1 MAFAL
6 KTKFLIFML
15 TVSGALASA
24 MSRILDEAF
33 VAEKYKQWMVEHG
46 RTYEMQEEETM
57 RFQIFKN
64 NLEFIENFNK
74 MGNQTYNLSTNE
86 FADLTNEEFLTNF
99 AGYVFSSKNVS
110 HKIKR
115 FRYENLIN
123 VPDSIDWRKKGAV
136 TEIKYQ
142 GSCGSCW
149 AFSTVAA
156 VEGVVKIKTG
166 KLVSLSEQQLVDCA
180 RTERTRGCDGGWM
193 DDGFEYIG
201 RNQGLAKESKY
212 PYTGKDGKCSRRKE
226 TFRAAQITGYED
238 VPRDNEEALLKAA
251 SRQPVAVALDCS
263 GYGFQFYSGG
273 VYGGPCRTRLNH
285 AVTVVGYG
293 TSEDGIKYWLVKNS
307 WGKSWGESGY
317 MRIKRDVHSKK
328 GLCGIAKKPSY
339 PVA

>member
-24 MSRILDEAF
+24 MSHILDEAF
-33 VAEKYKQWMVEHG
+33 VSEKYKQWMVEHG

-74 MGNQTYNLSTNE
+74 MGNQTYKLSTNE

-99 AGYVFSSKNVS
+99 AGYV
-110 HKIKR
+110 
-115 FRYENLIN
+115 
-123 VPDSIDWRKKGAV
+123 IDWRKKGAV
-136 TEIKYQ
+136 TEIKDQ

-180 RTERTRGCDGGWM
+180 RTGRTRGCDGGWM
-193 DDGFEYIG
+193 EDGFEYIG

-238 VPRDNEEALLKAA
+238 APRDNEEYLLNAA
-251 SRQPVAVALDCS
+251 SQQPVAVALDSS

-273 VYGGPCRTRLNH
+273 VYGGPCRTELNH

-328 GLCGIAKKPSY
+328 GLCGIAKTPSY

>member
-24 MSRILDEAF
+24 MSHILDEAF

-74 MGNQTYNLSTNE
+74 MGNQTYKLSTNE

-110 HKIKR
+110 HKIK
-115 FRYENLIN
+115 
-123 VPDSIDWRKKGAV
+123 SIDWRKKGAV
-136 TEIKYQ
+136 TEIKDQ
-142 GSCGSCW
+142 GSC
-149 AFSTVAA
+149 
-156 VEGVVKIKTG
+156 GVVKIKTG

-180 RTERTRGCDGGWM
+180 RTGRTRGCDGGWM
-193 DDGFEYIG
+193 EDGFEYIG

-238 VPRDNEEALLKAA
+238 APPDNEEYLLKAA
-251 SRQPVAVALDCS
+251 SQQPVAVALDSS

-273 VYGGPCRTRLNH
+273 VYGGPCRTELNH

-328 GLCGIAKKPSY
+328 GLCGIAKTPSY